1 MVIVDRRERRCDS
14 KYQTNELTGRLAS
27 FVALS
32 SDSQDN
38 CSVNRTISS
47 QSVEIRNESQKEKLL
62 IYVSL
67 MVIVAGPAGL
77 SGQISEW

>member
-14 KYQTNELTGRLAS
+14 KYRTNELTGRLAS
-27 FVALS
+27 FAALS
-32 SDSQDN
+32 SDRQDN
-38 CSVNRTISS
+38 CSGNQTISS
-47 QSVEIRNESQKEKLL
+47 QSVEIRNESQKEKSL

-67 MVIVAGPAGL
+67 MVIVAAPAGL

>member
-1 MVIVDRRERRCDS
+1 MVIVDRRGRRCDS
-14 KYQTNELTGRLAS
+14 QYQTNELTGRLAS

-47 QSVEIRNESQKEKLL
+47 QSVEIRNESQKEKPL

-67 MVIVAGPAGL
+67 MVIVAAPAGL